1 MRAAPQRLRRRMA
14 EWRQRA
20 RVVLQS
26 FTTAERNFN
35 GFVAWEGPSRFD
47 GTPIV
52 VVITGIRTPA
62 SNPKTGDMVQAYILP
77 ADEIPREA
85 IRTGGDRSVCGDCKQ
100 RPSKGGKCY
109 VTVQFG
115 PGHIWRYYRAHRY
128 PKLTPD
134 GAAAL
139 LQGATMRFGAWGD
152 PAAVPLE
159 VWTPMLEALDGHTGY
174 THAWRDL
181 GEEWHWLTASVDSP
195 TEHFR
200 AQRRGWRTFRVRPP
214 GAPLL
219 EGELECLADAHGV
232 TCLACQ
238 GCNGSAGA
246 GRPSFAIVEHG
257 FRVAARVNAGKTNE
271 ERHQERL
278 AKLAAK

>member
-1 MRAAPQRLRRRMA
+1 MRAAPQRLLRRMDRWRRRA
-14 EWRQRA
+14 RA
-20 RVVLQS
+20 S
-26 FTTAERNFN
+26 FRALTSADYNCN
-35 GFVAWEGPSRFD
+35 GLVAWEGPSQFD

-52 VVITGIRTPA
+52 VIIIGVNVA
-62 SNPKTGDMVQAYILP
+62 SSNPKTGDMIQAYIIP

-85 IRTGGDRSVCGDCKQ
+85 IQTGGDRSVCGDCKQ

-109 VTVQFG
+109 VTVAFG
-115 PGHIWRYYRAHRY
+115 PGYIWRYYREHRY
-128 PKLTPD
+128 PKFTPD
-134 GAAAL
+134 AAAEL
-139 LQGATMRFGAWGD
+139 IRGATMRFGAWGD

-159 VWTPMLEALDGHTGY
+159 VWTPMLEALNGYTGY
-174 THAWRDL
+174 THAWQDL
-181 GEEWHWLTASVDSP
+181 GPEWQWLTASVDSE

-200 AQRRGWRTFRVRPP
+200 AQRRGWRPFRVRPP

-219 EGELECLADAHGV
+219 EGELECLADSHGV

-238 GCNGSAGA
+238 GCNGNAGA

-257 FRVAARVNAGKTNE
+257 FRIAARANAGKTNA

-278 AKLAAK
+278 AKMGE